1 MTIKEIH
8 TNPSFNQQPTRNM
21 ENTGIKIDRESDNTA
36 YITFKRTGLVICVD
50 DSTEEEKIRLWNNND
65 EYALPPA
72 NLDYVAEWS
81 GKKMSGFFRPHS
93 WKKETYREVHPWD

>member
-1 MTIKEIH
+1 
-8 TNPSFNQQPTRNM
+8 M

-50 DSTEEEKIRLWNNND
+50 DSTEEERIRLWNNND
-65 EYALPPA
+65 EHALPPA
-72 NLDYVAEWS
+72 NLAFGAEWS
-81 GKKMSGFFRPHS
+81 GKKMNRFFRPHS